1 VAKGLWVILAG
12 AGDDANLRVGGPF
25 FFANLHGRFTGI
37 FILDFATQA
46 ASLRHPD
53 RS

>member
-1 VAKGLWVILAG
+1 VAKGLWVILAA
-12 AGDDANLRVGGPF
+12 AGDDANLRVGGP

-37 FILDFATQA
+37 FILDVATQA